1 LTIPTDLP
9 RNTSHERLLLLIA
22 GFFVMLGF
30 ISLAL
35 LRPAGITHWLIFIS
49 WGICAVGGHVML
61 NRYLPTRD
69 TLLFPI
75 VMLLSGWGLVL
86 IERLAPNFADRQ
98 TIWLCLGVGAML
110 ISAISPHLLHWLR
123 NYRYIL
129 LGLTAILLLATIA
142 FGSNPS
148 GDVFAPRLW
157 LNLGPVYFQPSEAMK
172 LIVTAFL
179 ASYLGEQT
187 ATFRTRNISH
197 LDEKR
202 PHVGLSL
209 RLMGPMMLMWGLSVV
224 VLIQQRDLGTA
235 MLFFVVFFL
244 LLYIASGRLYILIS
258 GFILVT
264 VAAIVAYHLF
274 AVVQLR
280 IDIWLNPWAEA
291 DGRSYQIVQ
300 SLMAFG
306 SGGIFGTGVGL
317 GSPGYIPEKN
327 R

>member
-1 LTIPTDLP
+1 
-9 RNTSHERLLLLIA
+9 
-22 GFFVMLGF
+22 
-30 ISLAL
+30 
-35 LRPAGITHWLIFIS
+35 
-49 WGICAVGGHVML
+49 
-61 NRYLPTRD
+61 
-69 TLLFPI
+69 
-75 VMLLSGWGLVL
+75 
-86 IERLAPNFADRQ
+86 
-98 TIWLCLGVGAML
+98 
-110 ISAISPHLLHWLR
+110 
-123 NYRYIL
+123 L

-317 GSPGYIPEKN
+317 GSPGYIPVVHSDFVFVALAEEWGLIGVVTVLSSFAILIMRGLRIGMAYQGRPFYTLLAVGLTMMLGVQAILIMGGVLKLLPLTGVTLPFMSYGGSSLLVSFIMIGLLL
-327 R
+327 RLSARTY